1 MLLAN
6 VVRTS
11 KQVSGTSSRLSKVSV
26 IADLLRQCALEVVD
40 GTAPADEIGLATLYL
55 SGSLR
60 QRRTGIELSSLSE
73 MPTPPDVGVVTL
85 SEFDTVMQHASEL
98 AGAGSSRVR
107 TDLFR
112 GLAARLTT
120 PERVLVLGLLRGG
133 LRQGALE
140 SVVMTAVA
148 DAGGAALVD
157 VRRAVAAQGDLPGVA
172 QALLV
177 DGPGALDLFRL
188 TVGRGVS
195 PMLASS
201 AKSVAEALTKT
212 GPAGVEWKLDGIRA
226 QIHKQG
232 NDILVLTRSL
242 DDITDRVPE
251 VVELI
256 SSLPM
261 RSAIFDGE
269 LIALHSDGRPKP
281 FQKTGS
287 RAASRVDPMSAR
299 TQTPL
304 TAFLFDV
311 LHLDGADLIDEPGS
325 VRRGI
330 LETAVPVVHL
340 TPRLRVDDVAD
351 SEQLDAASAFAADA
365 VERGHEGV
373 VVKAD
378 DATYDMGRRGAGWV
392 KVKPV
397 HTLDLVILAVE
408 RGNGRR
414 SGWLSNIHL
423 GARDPHGRFGP
434 EDGFVMLGKTFKGL
448 TDEMLRWQSA
458 ELPRHAVGPTDGHV
472 LELHPEVVVE
482 IAFDGVQTSPRY
494 PGGWR
499 CALRGWSGTGRTR
512 WQARLTP
519 SRWWRRCTGHDRSYA
534 AHDRLPGHYRD
545 RTADARRPAQARIGC
560 QGERSPG
567 ALLARRRR
575 RRRPTGCPGV
585 PKPDQEVRTPG
596 TASCRD
602 VGMRPRRSSRRRDP
616 VAERRPCGVVR
627 WRLRSR

>member
-1 MLLAN
+1 MATCVMSRADWLCLPKIPTSVLTLSVGPACHHWSMLLAH

-11 KQVSGTSSRLSKVSV
+11 NQVSETSSRLSKVSV

-40 GTAPADEIGLATLYL
+40 GSANADEIGLATRYL

-73 MPTPPDVGVVTL
+73 MLTPPDVGVVTL
-85 SEFDTVMQHASEL
+85 SELDAVMQRASEL
-98 AGAGSSRVR
+98 AGAGTSRVR
-107 TDLFR
+107 TDLFL
-112 GLAARLTT
+112 GLAARLTA

-148 DAGGAALVD
+148 DAGGVALAD

-177 DGPGALDLFRL
+177 DGPGALDLFHL

-201 AKSVAEALTKT
+201 AKSVAEALTRT

-232 NDILVLTRSL
+232 NDIHVLTRSL
-242 DDITDRVPE
+242 DDITGRVPE

-256 SSLPM
+256 SWLPVK
-261 RSAIFDGE
+261 SAVFDSE

-281 FQKTGS
+281 FQETGS
-287 RAASRVDPMSAR
+287 RVARRVDPTEAR

-311 LHLDGADLIDEPGS
+311 LHLDGADLIDKPYA
-325 VRRGI
+325 VRRET
-330 LETAVPVVHL
+330 LETAVPLVHL

-351 SEQLDAASAFAADA
+351 SEQLDAATAFAADA

-378 DATYDMGRRGAGWV
+378 DATYDMGRRATGWV

-434 EDGFVMLGKTFKGL
+434 EGGFVMLGKTFKGL
-448 TDEMLRWQSA
+448 TDQMLRWQSA
-458 ELPRHAVGPTDGHV
+458 ELPRHAVGPTDGYV
-472 LELHPEVVVE
+472 LELNPAVVVE
-482 IAFDGVQTSPRY
+482 IAFDGIQTSSRY
-494 PGGWR
+494 PGGL
-499 CALRGWSGTGRTR
+499 ALRF
-512 WQARLTP
+512 AR
-519 SRWWRRCTGHDRSYA
+519 
-534 AHDRLPGHYRD
+534 
-545 RTADARRPAQARIGC
+545 
-560 QGERSPG
+560 
-567 ALLARRRR
+567 
-575 RRRPTGCPGV
+575 
-585 PKPDQEVRTPG
+585 
-596 TASCRD
+596 
-602 VGMRPRRSSRRRDP
+602 
-616 VAERRPCGVVR
+616 VVR
-627 WRLRSR
+627 HRPDKTTSEADTIEVEEALHRS